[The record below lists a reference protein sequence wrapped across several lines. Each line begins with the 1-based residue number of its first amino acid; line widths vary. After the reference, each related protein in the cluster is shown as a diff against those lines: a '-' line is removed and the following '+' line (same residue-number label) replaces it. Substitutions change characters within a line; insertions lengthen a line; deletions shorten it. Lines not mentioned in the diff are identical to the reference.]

1 MTLKADQILV
11 HRYRVIELLAR
22 GGMGSVYHAHDISLD
37 REVAIKQL
45 LINPIIGER
54 AIEQIRDQF
63 QREARILASLD
74 HPNLP
79 RVTDHF
85 TEDGLEYLVMDYVA
99 GRSLSEIVEESEAP
113 LTEAQVLEWADQLL
127 SALEYIHHRGVIHRD
142 IKPSNIRLT
151 PNGQIFLVDFGL
163 VKLYTPDNPKTATI
177 THGLGTPEYAPPE
190 QYDARL
196 GHTDP
201 RSDIYALGAT
211 LYHLLTGQAPPTAT
225 QQMSDPD
232 SFQRPRALS
241 PRVSIATERLILR
254 AMELPRSR
262 RFASAIDMR
271 AAVRLARNRKTSDTP
286 TTRLPVW
293 VAVERRM
300 SARGVALTMLVVVVI
315 TGGIIGLASGGV
327 PATQT
332 VTPSATV
339 SAATEP
345 SPTLTPTVFAQVV
358 ITPTATATATP
369 TPTVTD
375 TPLPTPTRTPTRTPT
390 FTPTPTAT
398 RRVIPTATRTPV
410 TPTASATST
419 PPKPKDPTRT
429 PTRAPT
435 PTPVPPQPTP
445 TPTDKPTPIPPTD
458 TPTREPP

>member
-1 MTLKADQILV
+1 MTLKTDQILI

-22 GGMGSVYHAHDISLD
+22 GGMGSVYHAYDLSLD

-54 AIEQIRDQF
+54 ALEQIRDQF

-85 TEDGLEYLVMDYVA
+85 TEDDLEYLVMDFVA
-99 GRSLSEIVEESEAP
+99 GRSLSEIVEESESP

-151 PNGQIFLVDFGL
+151 PNGKIFLVDFGL

-177 THGLGTPEYAPPE
+177 SHGLGTPEYAPPE

-225 QQMSDPD
+225 QQISDPD

-241 PRVSIATERLILR
+241 PRVSITTERLILR

-271 AAVRLARNRKTSDTP
+271 TAVRLARNRKTSDTP

-293 VAVERRM
+293 VAVERRI
-300 SARGVALTMLVVVVI
+300 SARGLALAAFVVVVV
-315 TGGIIGLASGGV
+315 TGGIIGLASGRFSAAPTATPPATV
-327 PATQT
+327 PATT
-332 VTPSATV
+332 IL
-339 SAATEP
+339 
-345 SPTLTPTVFAQVV
+345 SPTLTPTVFAQV
-358 ITPTATATATP
+358 ILTPTATATATSTPTATGTSRP
-369 TPTVTD
+369 TPT
-375 TPLPTPTRTPTRTPT
+375 PTPTQTSTFTPTATATRRAT
-390 FTPTPTAT
+390 FTPTPTP
-398 RRVIPTATRTPV
+398 VSPTAR
-410 TPTASATST
+410 ATST
-419 PPKPKDPTRT
+419 PPPPKDPTAI
-429 PTRAPT
+429 PTRVPT
-435 PTPVPPQPTP
+435 LTPIPP
-445 TPTDKPTPIPPTD
+445 TPTDEPTPIPPTD
-458 TPTREPP
+458 TRQPP